1 MRIMRN
7 LLTKYRNNNIS
18 PEELDRLGSELDCV
32 SDTELAQIL
41 EKEWLSGGERRRNP
55 FRVWMGVAAGLL
67 VTLCVGLSLKLAH
80 NTKVSEAFASQEIL
94 VGAGNRD
101 KSIVKLPDG
110 TTVTLNAKSSLSYS
124 PSFGITD
131 RAVRLTGEGY
141 FDVAKDPQKKFT
153 VSAQGMEI
161 TVHGTKFNVYAYPE
175 NDTKE
180 VSLVEGSISLKY
192 GDSQM
197 KLSPNEKVCI
207 SSKSG
212 RINLFRTDNSLETE
226 WLEDRI
232 VFINRPLYQVVDI
245 LQRHFGVSIECAEG
259 INLTDRYTGTFTEH
273 RIGEVLDIL
282 KMHYGFTYSIDGDK
296 ITINK

>member
-1 MRIMRN
+1 MRN
-7 LLTKYRNNNIS
+7 LLTKYRNNSIS
-18 PEELDRLGSELDCV
+18 PDELDRLGSELDSV
-32 SDTELAQIL
+32 SDAELAQIL
-41 EKEWLSGGERRRNP
+41 EKDWLSEGKLKVNP
-55 FRVWMGVAAGLL
+55 FSVWMGIAAGLL
-67 VTLCVGLSLKLAH
+67 LMLSVGLSLKLVH
-80 NTKVSEAFASQEIL
+80 NARVSDALATQEIL
-94 VGAGNRD
+94 IGAGSHD
-101 KSIVKLPDG
+101 KSVVTLPDG
-110 TTVTLNAKSSLSYS
+110 TLVTLNAKSSLSYS
-124 PSFGITD
+124 PSFGISD

-141 FDVAKDPQKKFT
+141 FDVAKDPEKKFT
-153 VSAQGMEI
+153 VNAQGMEI

-180 VSLVEGSISLKY
+180 VSLVEGSISLRY

-197 KLSPNEKVCI
+197 TLSPNEKVCI